1 MSSPVRDL
9 DTFGDLRSPEST
21 PAQSPSPHAAGGC
34 ACCAGLSAPLGRRGL
49 LRGAGAAAALLM
61 LAPRLTLAAE
71 GNYEAMILAC
81 IDPRFQE
88 PVFTYAQKNGL
99 VGKYSQ
105 FVIAGAAVG
114 VVAPKFAD
122 WHKAFWDNL
131 AATVQLHNI
140 KKVIAIDHRDCGAV
154 KIAYG
159 DASIATPDKENE
171 THRKALAE
179 FRKEVAKRQPKLA
192 VETGLMALDGSMM
205 MFS

>member
-1 MSSPVRDL
+1 MFSPVRDL

-21 PAQSPSPHAAGGC
+21 PAHSPPRHAVGGC
-34 ACCAGLSAPLGRRGL
+34 ACCTGLSAPLGRRGL
-49 LRGAGAAAALLM
+49 LRGAGAAVALLT

-159 DASIATPDKENE
+159 DGSIATPDKENE